1 MRTPAWAVLI
11 AGLLLVSIPGCER
24 REGDR
29 KTGQR
34 DQKKDQ
40 KTGLTAISTESFLMQ
55 IAECNL
61 AETAAA
67 KEAQERAS
75 NSEVRKF
82 AQQMLG
88 DHAKVESELS
98 DLARRKG
105 ITLPD
110 RENELHHR
118 ELTRL
123 KEAGGVDV
131 DRRYVAMVLGDHE
144 KGVAMLQDNSTGA
157 KDPEVR
163 DFAQNAWPRCQGH
176 LRTARELSGK
186 LGGPPTAD

>member
-1 MRTPAWAVLI
+1 MRIHPMSALIAAVL
-11 AGLLLVSIPGCER
+11 LVPEVGCER
-24 REGDR
+24 RGGDR
-29 KTGQR
+29 TSSKH

-40 KTGLTAISTESFLMQ
+40 KSGLSAISTESFLSQ

-67 KEAQERAS
+67 KEALERAS
-75 NSEVRKF
+75 NSDVRKF
-82 AQQMLG
+82 AQQMID
-88 DHAKVESELS
+88 DHDKVDKELS
-98 DLARRKG
+98 DLSRRKG
-105 ITLPD
+105 LALPD
-110 RENELHHR
+110 RENEFHHR
-118 ELTRL
+118 ELARL

-144 KGVAMLQDNSTGA
+144 KGVALLQDNATSA

-176 LRTARELSGK
+176 LKTAQDLSGK
-186 LGGPPTAD
+186 LGSPPSAD